1 MKAARWYGNK
11 DVRVEDIPKPRITK
25 DDDVLLEIEW
35 CGVCGTDLHEYAEG
49 PVYIQEHS
57 HILTGQKPPIT
68 LGHEFCG
75 IVREV
80 GSAVTRVK
88 VGDSVCCY
96 PVLSCRECDSCLQ
109 GKYHFCEKIG
119 YIGTSL
125 DGGFA
130 EYTLVPEYS
139 CTIVS
144 SGISAEE
151 ASMIEPAA
159 MVVRAVNRVGIENGN
174 CVAVVG
180 CGPIGLI
187 TIQIT
192 RLHGA
197 TKIIAFDT
205 VAERREKAKAI
216 GANIVIDPKAVN
228 FQEQL
233 HTLLDGSKV
242 SVIFECV
249 GSNQAMELCTSLASP
264 GSKIM
269 VMGINPGL
277 FPLRILDLV
286 DKEIVLMGNMGGGGY
301 FEKALQHVADGDLN
315 LKTLI
320 SKKIGLKDFVHQMDA
335 ILANRSKFLKVL
347 VNPKDI

>member
-11 DVRVEDIPKPRITK
+11 DVRIENIPKPKITK

-35 CGVCGTDLHEYAEG
+35 CGVCGTDLHEYEEG
-49 PVYIQEHS
+49 PVYIQEHP
-57 HILTGQKPPIT
+57 HVLTGQKPPIT

-88 VGDSVCCY
+88 IGDSVCCY
-96 PVLSCRECDSCLQ
+96 PVLSCRECEACLQ

-139 CTIVS
+139 CAIVPP
-144 SGISAEE
+144 GISAEE

-159 MVVRAVNRVGIENGN
+159 MVVRAVNRVCVKNGD

-187 TIQIT
+187 TIQVA
-192 RLHGA
+192 RLYGA

-205 VAERREKAKAI
+205 VAERREKAESI
-216 GANIVIDPKAVN
+216 GANIVIDPRATN

-233 HTLLDGSKV
+233 RALLSDSKI

-249 GSNQAMELCTSLASP
+249 GSNQAMELCTSLAFT
-264 GSKIM
+264 GSRIM

-301 FEKALQHVADGDLN
+301 FEKTLQHVVDGDLD

-320 SKKIGLKDFVHQMDA
+320 SAKVGLKNFVNQLDA

-347 VNPKDI
+347 VNPKDV